1 MAIQILSREKK
12 SKKVDFSQFLNGVP
26 ARDYVFQSAP
36 YEQQIR
42 EAAQLLERAD
52 AVLIGAGAGL
62 STAAG
67 LNYGGKRFTDNFREF
82 IEKYG
87 SAYMTDMYSAGFYPF
102 PSEEAKWG
110 YWSKHAWLN
119 RVEPSAMPLYQTVYE
134 LVKEKPHFVLT
145 TNVDH
150 QFWKAGFADE
160 NIFATQGDYGEI
172 QCARGCHDKV
182 YDGTGLFHRMNLAR
196 KDCLVPTELVP
207 RCPVCGGKMAM
218 HLRCDQYFVEDERW
232 NEAAVRYGAF
242 LKEHKADK
250 VVLLELGV
258 GFNTPTI
265 IRFPFEQMV
274 RENRD
279 WALIRLN
286 LDEAVV
292 PESFGS
298 RAVGINDDIARSLE
312 DIRREAGGVEEKEGL
327 SIEKARE
334 KDEE

>member
-42 EAAQLLERAD
+42 EAAQLLERAE

-119 RVEPSAMPLYQTVYE
+119 RVEPPAMPLYQTVFE

-150 QFWKAGFADE
+150 QFWKQGLRMK
-160 NIFATQGDYGEI
+160 IFLLPREITGSSSAQGAVTIRSMTEPD
-172 QCARGCHDKV
+172 CF
-182 YDGTGLFHRMNLAR
+182 TG
-196 KDCLVPTELVP
+196 
-207 RCPVCGGKMAM
+207 
-218 HLRCDQYFVEDERW
+218 
-232 NEAAVRYGAF
+232 
-242 LKEHKADK
+242 
-250 VVLLELGV
+250 
-258 GFNTPTI
+258 
-265 IRFPFEQMV
+265 
-274 RENRD
+274 
-279 WALIRLN
+279 
-286 LDEAVV
+286 
-292 PESFGS
+292 
-298 RAVGINDDIARSLE
+298 
-312 DIRREAGGVEEKEGL
+312 
-327 SIEKARE
+327 
-334 KDEE
+334 